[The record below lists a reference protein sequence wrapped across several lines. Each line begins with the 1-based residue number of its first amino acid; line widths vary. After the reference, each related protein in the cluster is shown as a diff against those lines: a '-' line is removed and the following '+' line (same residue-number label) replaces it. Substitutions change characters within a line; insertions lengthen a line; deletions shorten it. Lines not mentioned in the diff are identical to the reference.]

1 LLLQNGVQLE
11 ERDYFKEPF
20 SESELLD
27 LAQGTGISAM
37 FASRSPRLKKLGLA
51 DKQLSDAEM
60 VSLMLQEPR
69 LVRRPLV
76 RMDGKLLVGA
86 NIKAVEAALAE

>member
-1 LLLQNGVQLE
+1 MLLQNGVQLE
-11 ERDYFKEPF
+11 ERDYFKDPF
-20 SESELLD
+20 SESEIRE
-27 LAQGTGISAM
+27 LAQSDSISAM
-37 FASRSPRLKKLGLA
+37 FARRSPSLKKLGLA
-51 DKQLSDAEM
+51 DQELSEEEM

-76 RMDGKLLVGA
+76 LMDGKLLVGA